1 MNPVGPEPAEVYWRR
16 RAVVVG
22 AIVLVLILLFVLWP
36 SGGGAA
42 PVASPSA
49 GATGTASPAAS
60 ASAGASGSA
69 SPVPSGSAPACNDAD
84 IKVQTAVETDKP
96 TVGSDVVFV
105 MTITNNSAVACTRP
119 VGAADTSFTVSS
131 GGYRVWSSDDCNPG
145 GEAVTE
151 VIPPGKAFALQATW
165 DGSITEPG
173 CPSPQR
179 QATTGTYDVSA
190 SDGAVKSG
198 DTRFVLAAGASPS
211 ASSSSR

>member
-22 AIVLVLILLFVLWP
+22 AIVVVLVLLFLIWP
-36 SGGGAA
+36 SGGDSA
-42 PVASPSA
+42 PVASPT
-49 GATGTASPAAS
+49 ATATPTANASPSAA
-60 ASAGASGSA
+60 ASGSA
-69 SPVPSGSAPACNDAD
+69 SPVPSGSAPACADPD
-84 IKVQTAVETDKP
+84 IKVQAGVETDKP
-96 TVGSDVVFV
+96 TAGSDVVFV
-105 MTITNNSAVACTRP
+105 MTITNNSSVACTRP

-145 GEAVTE
+145 GEAVAE

-179 QATTGTYDVSA
+179 KATAGTYDVTA
-190 SDGAVKSG
+190 TDGAVKSSE
-198 DTRFVLAAGASPS
+198 TRFVLAAGASPS
-211 ASSSSR
+211 ATSSSR